1 MAALLYAVGIHTF
14 SVEAQDGTHMNMIGA
29 RGDCKLAITGDSELL
44 CALASTRQVVGVWP
58 FNTLR
63 RYWCGDGIFGFEA
76 GKRSPRGEGIFT
88 FISSQDEEIYSTM
101 KRYIEKA
108 KQTTLQRK
116 RYEQGALERVSDV
129 NMRPKL
135 PLPRDVASPE
145 TPVFSSGSDD
155 EMTTKVNEN
164 EDLLQYESIPVQ
176 RDDLVGVSPPGYP
189 PPLRRGISL
198 HTDIS
203 GPSPA
208 YMLKRSQTSKP
219 RQVQQWVNNIEVAMQ
234 KLGEDQLMESGGDDP
249 LVAQDD
255 MYSHTQHIIPAPFHQ
270 HATDHNIID
279 ESSYHTLVHNG
290 KPAAMKGKRGRGED
304 DGGDNLYS
312 LAYPPTDGATRGR
325 VLSGNEYGT
334 LETIDG
340 GSSRTRTLSNL
351 PLAPAKTAGEREV
364 MDEDWRSVPHYPLKY
379 SASPPQVST
388 SVLEDSMT
396 DNPMYNSQADML
408 EALAN
413 SRRESRT
420 ASPEQPGE
428 LEGEGR
434 LDSELTEEERDR
446 NIPEHREEGGEEG
459 GEIKR
464 DSKGYT
470 KVDKSK
476 KKMVSEVD
484 MDMPD
489 SEAPPPPLP
498 PRLYEGAEDELG
510 LQSHSDAMKEP
521 LSPLSECDS
530 LPVSDV

>member
-1 MAALLYAVGIHTF
+1 MHTF

-88 FISSQDEEIYSTM
+88 FVSSQDEEIYDTM

-116 RYEQGALERVSDV
+116 RYEQGAVEQVSDV
-129 NMRPKL
+129 NIRPKL
-135 PLPRDVASPE
+135 PLPRDVASP
-145 TPVFSSGSDD
+145 VFSSGSDD
-155 EMTTKVNEN
+155 EMAAKVNEG
-164 EDLLQYESIPVQ
+164 DLLQYESIPVQ
-176 RDDLVGVSPPGYP
+176 RDDLVGVSPSAYP

-234 KLGEDQLMESGGDDP
+234 KLGEDQIMESESDDP
-249 LVAQDD
+249 LVPEDH
-255 MYSHTQHIIPAPFHQ
+255 MYSHTQHVMPAPFHQ
-270 HATDHNIID
+270 RATDHNIVD
-279 ESSYHTLVHNG
+279 ESTYHTLVHNG
-290 KPAAMKGKRGRGED
+290 MPAAMKGKRGRD
-304 DGGDNLYS
+304 NGGDSLYS
-312 LAYPPTDGATRGR
+312 LAYPPTEGATRGR
-325 VLSGNEYGT
+325 VLSGSEYGT
-334 LETIDG
+334 LETTDG

-351 PLAPAKTAGEREV
+351 PLAPAKTAGKREV
-364 MDEDWRSVPHYPLKY
+364 MEEDLRSVPHYPLKY
-379 SASPPQVST
+379 SVSPPQVST
-388 SVLEDSMT
+388 SILEDSMT

-413 SRRESRT
+413 SQRESRT
-420 ASPEQPGE
+420 ASPEKP
-428 LEGEGR
+428 EGLGNEAM

-446 NIPEHREEGGEEG
+446 SIAEHEEEG

-464 DSKGYT
+464 DSKGYS

-476 KKMVSEVD
+476 KKKVCEVD
-484 MDMPD
+484 MDIPD

-521 LSPLSECDS
+521 PSPLSALSECDS